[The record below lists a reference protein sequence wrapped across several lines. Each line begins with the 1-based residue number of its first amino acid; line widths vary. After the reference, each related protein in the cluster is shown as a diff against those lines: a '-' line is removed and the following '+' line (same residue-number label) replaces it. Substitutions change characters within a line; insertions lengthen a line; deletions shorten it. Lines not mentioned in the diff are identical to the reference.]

1 MSFLPPLKKIFWWN
15 KYRTVNASE
24 VMENDRRNS
33 KIKFLT
39 GKDPRLLADKDFA
52 VLDFGSA
59 YS

>member
-1 MSFLPPLKKIFWWN
+1 
-15 KYRTVNASE
+15 
-24 VMENDRRNS
+24 MENDRRNS

-39 GKDPRLLADKDFA
+39 GKDPHLLADKDFA